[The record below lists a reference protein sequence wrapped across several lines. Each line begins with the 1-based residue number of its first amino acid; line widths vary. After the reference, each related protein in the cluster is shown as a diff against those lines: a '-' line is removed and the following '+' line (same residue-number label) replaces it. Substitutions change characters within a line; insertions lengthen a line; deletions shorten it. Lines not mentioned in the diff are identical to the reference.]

1 MVFDNLP
8 KYDSNGNVINYTVEE
23 QEVNSGDLKFY
34 TSSVDTSTNTITNT
48 FTVPD
53 EKVSLT
59 VHKEWVDTEEQKDK
73 RPANIKIVVKNGS
86 TAVKEETITTDSDK
100 DVTFD
105 NLPKYDSNGNVI
117 TYTVEEQ
124 EVNSGDLKFYTSSI
138 DTRTNTITNT
148 FTVPG
153 DTVSVGARKEW
164 VDTLEQKDKRPANIK
179 IVVKNGSTAVKE
191 EIIATDSDKDVVFDN
206 LPKYDS
212 NGNVINYTV
221 EEQEVNSG
229 DLKFY
234 ISSVDTS
241 TNTITNTFTVPGDTV
256 SVGARK
262 VWVDTALQQDKRPA
276 NIKIVVKNGSTA
288 VKEETITTDSDK
300 DVTFD
305 NLPKYDSNGNVI
317 TYTVEEQEVNSG
329 DLKFYT
335 SSIDTSTN
343 TITNTFTVPGE
354 LLNVTIRKVYK
365 GTNIGLKGATIK
377 LIDENGVEQTAVT
390 DENGY
395 VTFSGLKVGKV
406 YTYKETIAPSGYT
419 LNSTEYSFRVEADGT
434 ITDIVGNR
442 IIENERIRANA
453 TIQKY
458 VTGTTETVTGAE
470 IGIYDEHG
478 NLVTINGV
486 EMKGTTGT
494 NGQITFMGLEPG
506 TYYYKEITAPSGYVL
521 NTDAYKFTVN
531 EDGTIT
537 FENSTN
543 GILYNDKLDL
553 GVTIRKVY
561 KGTNIGLKGATIKL
575 IDENG
580 VEQTAVT
587 DENGYVTFSGL
598 KVGKVYTY
606 KETIAPSG
614 YTLNSTEYSF
624 RVEADGTITDIVGN
638 RIIENERIRANA
650 TIQKYVTGTTETV
663 TGAEIGIYDE
673 HGNLVTINGVEMK
686 GTTETNGQ
694 ITFMGLEPGTYYY
707 KEITAPSGY
716 VLNTNAYKFTVN
728 EDGTITFENSTG
740 GILYNDR
747 ILGSAIIRKVDAIT
761 KIGLEGA
768 TIVVIDEDGVY
779 RTAVT
784 DKNGY
789 ATFTGLEIGKVYTYK
804 EVIAPTGYTLNNTEY
819 SFRIELDGTIVDIVG
834 NRVIENYP
842 GQIVDDGKIG
852 VVITKIDAETK
863 LVLEGATIG
872 IYDEDGNALLDE
884 KGNRITGI
892 TNKDGTITFI
902 VPKTEKTYV
911 YKEITAPKGY
921 KINDTQYSF
930 KVKADGTI
938 VDIVGNRIIEDY
950 IILGKI
956 EIFKV
961 EYGTENYLANTE
973 ISIYNYEDYVK
984 GNAQALKELWT
995 TVDGKVIFDGLKVG
1009 KYVVKETKA
1018 PDGYNLDS
1026 KPLVFEV
1033 NEKGEIVILE
1043 GSVKL
1048 EDTRIKE
1055 PEPVLP
1061 DKPDNTIPDNTTK
1074 PETPKDNTIANGEIP
1089 QTGKEMIVP
1098 IIAINVA
1105 IGFAVYF
1112 YRKIKY

>member
-1 MVFDNLP
+1 M
-8 KYDSNGNVINYTVEE
+8 
-23 QEVNSGDLKFY
+23 
-34 TSSVDTSTNTITNT
+34 
-48 FTVPD
+48 
-53 EKVSLT
+53 
-59 VHKEWVDTEEQKDK
+59 
-73 RPANIKIVVKNGS
+73 
-86 TAVKEETITTDSDK
+86 
-100 DVTFD
+100 
-105 NLPKYDSNGNVI
+105 
-117 TYTVEEQ
+117 
-124 EVNSGDLKFYTSSI
+124 
-138 DTRTNTITNT
+138 
-148 FTVPG
+148 
-153 DTVSVGARKEW
+153 
-164 VDTLEQKDKRPANIK
+164 
-179 IVVKNGSTAVKE
+179 
-191 EIIATDSDKDVVFDN
+191 
-206 LPKYDS
+206 
-212 NGNVINYTV
+212 
-221 EEQEVNSG
+221 
-229 DLKFY
+229 
-234 ISSVDTS
+234 
-241 TNTITNTFTVPGDTV
+241 
-256 SVGARK
+256 
-262 VWVDTALQQDKRPA
+262 
-276 NIKIVVKNGSTA
+276 
-288 VKEETITTDSDK
+288 
-300 DVTFD
+300 
-305 NLPKYDSNGNVI
+305 
-317 TYTVEEQEVNSG
+317 
-329 DLKFYT
+329 
-335 SSIDTSTN
+335 
-343 TITNTFTVPGE
+343 
-354 LLNVTIRKVYK
+354 YK

-395 VTFSGLKVGKV
+395 VTFSGLKVGKT

-419 LNSTEYSFRVEADGT
+419 LNSTEYSFRVEDNGT

-442 IIENERIRANA
+442 IIENERVRANA

-458 VTGTTETVTGAE
+458 VTGTIETVEGAE
-470 IGIYDEHG
+470 IGVYDEHG
-478 NLVTINGV
+478 NLVIINGV

-521 NTDAYKFTVN
+521 NTNACKFTVN

-598 KVGKVYTY
+598 KVGKTYTY

-624 RVEADGTITDIVGN
+624 RVEDNGTITDIVGN
-638 RIIENERIRANA
+638 RIIENERVRANA
-650 TIQKYVTGTTETV
+650 TIQKYVTGTIETV
-663 TGAEIGIYDE
+663 EGAEIGVYDE
-673 HGNLVTINGVEMK
+673 HGNLVIINGVEMK
-686 GTTETNGQ
+686 GTTGTNGQ

-747 ILGSAIIRKVDAIT
+747 LTVGVTIRKVDAIT

-768 TIVVIDEDGVY
+768 TIVVIDKDGVY

-789 ATFTGLEIGKVYTYK
+789 ATFVGLNVGKTYTYK
-804 EVIAPTGYTLNNTEY
+804 ETIAPTGYTLNDVEY
-819 SFRIELDGTIVDIVG
+819 SFKINEDGTITDLLG
-834 NRVIENYP
+834 NRVIENEP
-842 GQIVDDGKIG
+842 GNVDDGKIG

-863 LVLEGATIG
+863 LALEGATIG